1 MKNRII
7 LALAVVI
14 LVSCSAPKY
23 SYYFSH
29 QKQGQVAV
37 QTPVSSPV
45 ETISVDPQLLT
56 VSTSEA
62 PVVISKTAAAPII
75 KKTYFQMNRLE
86 RKTLRHQLKKDIKSY
101 LAAKKN
107 FNSVKGAQASG
118 MDHDLKLAV
127 IFGAVGVVGLIIG
140 GDVFYIVGA
149 IMLLIGVVFFVKW
162 IIRQ

>member
-14 LVSCSAPKY
+14 LASCSAPKY

-37 QTPVSSPV
+37 QTPVSSSA
-45 ETISVDPQLLT
+45 ETVSEDPLLLT
-56 VSTSEA
+56 ASTSEA
-62 PVVISKTAAAPII
+62 PLVISKTATAPVI
-75 KKTYFQMNRLE
+75 KKTYLQMNRSE
-86 RKTLRHQLKKDIKSY
+86 RKMLRHQLKADIKSY
-101 LAAKKN
+101 IAAKKN

-118 MDHDLKLAV
+118 MDHDLKLAI
-127 IFGAVGVVGLIIG
+127 IFGAVGVVGLLIG

-162 IIRQ
+162 VIRQ